1 MSKHSKL
8 FPFILVALLISR
20 VLISRV
26 EAHCPL
32 CTAGIAAAAGSALAL
47 GVRTVTIGLFVG
59 AFAVSTG
66 MWFAN
71 SKGVTGVKKFLIA
84 LIAFLVTVVPLMSVM
99 PEYIPVYISLA
110 GDYGSLLNRTYL
122 LSSFLGGSLIGAILL
137 AATPW
142 FNKKLT
148 ELVGKRI
155 PFQGVVL
162 TIISLTVVGVLLQ
175 VL

>member
-1 MSKHSKL
+1 
-8 FPFILVALLISR
+8 
-20 VLISRV
+20 
-26 EAHCPL
+26 
-32 CTAGIAAAAGSALAL
+32 
-47 GVRTVTIGLFVG
+47 
-59 AFAVSTG
+59 